1 MRSLP
6 ERIDMQAVHD
16 VVVDRWALNV
26 GALRYV
32 AEGSGAYHWI
42 ADTDEAT
49 RWFVT
54 CDDLET
60 KPWLGNDPNT
70 VFDGLLV
77 AYRAAMDL
85 RESGL
90 GFVIAPVESLSGAAA
105 ERVDDRHSVSL
116 FEYIAGEAGHWGH
129 PLTPD
134 VVGDVVP
141 MLAELHRSTAVVH
154 HLGRRGLDVPG
165 RDGLEKAC
173 AELDR
178 RWYGGPYSEPARL
191 ALAKHVDQ
199 VAQWLTLLGRFNPAE
214 APVVVTHGEPHP
226 GNFIRSD
233 TGLMLVDWDTIALAR
248 PERDLWMIVDGNK
261 DAVAAYR
268 DLTRISLDQASLAAY
283 RLLWAL
289 ADVAAFT
296 IQLRE
301 PHHADADAE
310 KAIAALR
317 DILEGQASPPFSSL
331 HA

>member
-1 MRSLP
+1 MGF
-6 ERIDMQAVHD
+6 ER
-16 VVVDRWALNV
+16 RR
-26 GALRYV
+26 LRYV

-60 KPWLGNDPNT
+60 KPWPRNDPNT

-154 HLGRRGLDVPG
+154 HVVRAGSM
-165 RDGLEKAC
+165 C
-173 AELDR
+173 
-178 RWYGGPYSEPARL
+178 
-191 ALAKHVDQ
+191 Q
-199 VAQWLTLLGRFNPAE
+199 VATDSKKHAPSSIAGGMAGRTPNR
-214 APVVVTHGEPHP
+214 P
-226 GNFIRSD
+226 GWS
-233 TGLMLVDWDTIALAR
+233 
-248 PERDLWMIVDGNK
+248 
-261 DAVAAYR
+261 
-268 DLTRISLDQASLAAY
+268 
-283 RLLWAL
+283 
-289 ADVAAFT
+289 
-296 IQLRE
+296 
-301 PHHADADAE
+301 
-310 KAIAALR
+310 
-317 DILEGQASPPFSSL
+317 
-331 HA
+331 